1 MVLNS
6 RPGLSFLNFRPAL
19 VNRREYFLYVGDY
32 QVYLSYRERIS
43 GRSRR
48 ESMQ

>member
-6 RPGLSFLNFRPAL
+6 RPGPAFLIFRPAL
-19 VNRREYFLYVGDY
+19 VNTGRLFCVGNY
-32 QVYLSYRERIS
+32 QVFLLYRERIS